1 MLVIGL
7 SIYPVVNW
15 RSKKMD
21 LERNQV
27 RFLDWLADLI
37 FGKRIEF
44 YDPETD
50 QSIHKIRIRRRTLND
65 NDPYGLDG

>member
-1 MLVIGL
+1 M
-7 SIYPVVNW
+7 
-15 RSKKMD
+15 
-21 LERNQV
+21 

-50 QSIHKIRIRRRTLND
+50 QSIHKIRIRRRASND
-65 NDPYGLDG
+65 SDPYGLDG

>member
-1 MLVIGL
+1 
-7 SIYPVVNW
+7 
-15 RSKKMD
+15 MD

-50 QSIHKIRIRRRTLND
+50 KSIHKIRIRRRTLND

>member
-1 MLVIGL
+1 M
-7 SIYPVVNW
+7 N
-15 RSKKMD
+15 
-21 LERNQV
+21 LERDQV

-50 QSIHKIRIRRRTLND
+50 QSIHKIRIRRRTSNG